1 MNKYFFNQNGIAKVT
16 SIIGLALVG
25 QLLNINNAQAGTAL
39 TSQTRFEGKVDYEVT
54 GGSLRKDPDSVNYCS
69 LKTSSTAE
77 LKNIPANATI
87 EKAYLYW
94 TGSGANADLN
104 VTLNN
109 NNLTA
114 DRHYTETSTIHANAL
129 FFQGVKDVTNIVNT
143 ARNGNYTLT
152 NLNVDNG
159 ATYCDNQV
167 VLSAWSLIVVYQNP
181 DIPSNKLNTIE
192 LYEGLQASRNSSF
205 DYTLSGIKVSAAPNA
220 KFTMLAWEGDEKY
233 NNNEYFK
240 FNGTELFDAYNPA
253 NNVFNSSIN
262 SLGQGSNTTY
272 GVDFDTF
279 DVSSKVTQGQN
290 SITAQISTGTDVVLQ
305 GAAVMMVTDDFAGEN
320 VASQTVAVD

>member
-1 MNKYFFNQNGIAKVT
+1 MNKQFFNSKIAKVA
-16 SIIGLALVG
+16 SILGLSLAG
-25 QLLNINNAQAGTAL
+25 QLLNISNAQAGTPL
-39 TSQTRFEGKVDYEVT
+39 ISQERFEGQYNYVVT

-94 TGSGANADLN
+94 TGSSATPDLN

-114 DRHYTETSTIHANAL
+114 DKHYTETSTIHANAL
-129 FFQGVKDVTNIVNT
+129 FFQGVKDVTNLVNT
-143 ARNGNYTLT
+143 TRNGNYTLT

-159 ATYCDNQV
+159 TTYCGSQV
-167 VLSAWSLIVVYQNP
+167 VLSAWSLIVVYQDTSIAKP
-181 DIPSNKLNTIE
+181 NTIK

-205 DYTLSGIKVSAAPNA
+205 NFTLDDIQVSAAPKA
-220 KFTMLAWEGDEKY
+220 KFTMLAWEGDEQY

-240 FNGTELFDAYNPA
+240 FNGTELSDTYNPA
-253 NNVFNSSIN
+253 DNVFNSSIN
-262 SLGQGSNTTY
+262 SLQQGSNTTY

-279 DVSSKVTQGQN
+279 DVSNKVTQGQN
-290 SITAQISTGTDVVLQ
+290 SITAEISTGTDVVLQ
-305 GAAVMMVTDDFAGEN
+305 GAAVMMVTDDLATAN
-320 VASQTVAVD
+320 ASSQTVAVD